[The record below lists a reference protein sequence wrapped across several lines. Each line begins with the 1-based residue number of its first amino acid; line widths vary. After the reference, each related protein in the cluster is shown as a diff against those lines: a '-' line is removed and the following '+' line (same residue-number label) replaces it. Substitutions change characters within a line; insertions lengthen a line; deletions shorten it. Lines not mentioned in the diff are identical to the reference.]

1 MSKFFS
7 VSYLALNMDSHNN
20 NMYIH
25 VFIMHGRVPYI
36 HISVCVCVFVCL
48 CVCVC
53 VFTIA
58 FICVVMCV
66 HTYVHMPAY
75 IIYHMYVCSYMWL
88 NR

>member
-7 VSYLALNMDSHNN
+7 VSCLALNMDSHNN
-20 NMYIH
+20 SMYVY

-36 HISVCVCVFVCL
+36 PYLCVRV

-53 VFTIA
+53 VFTFA

-75 IIYHMYVCSYMWL
+75 II
-88 NR
+88 